1 MTTRIRTGLTAVAAG
16 AALTLAGC
24 ATSTT
29 AASPGD
35 AMESR
40 LAQGTTVAVT
50 LEADPDALAD
60 PDDAAELSDM
70 LAVADGGP
78 LMTVG
83 LDPDGAVTS
92 MSLGGA
98 IEVRRIGN
106 DVYLRVDWDRI
117 EQLGDAELDEDPRMA
132 IQELGT
138 FFMGAEDLSAALAAG
153 EWIGITD
160 VGDSAE
166 QLLGDLM
173 APSPGA
179 TAPGLGTDSEEVAA
193 LMEEYDLDSVG
204 AFLDTYVTAE
214 GDNPWELTV
223 DGAALQQALEDIEAA
238 AAEAGVATEMT
249 SDVAL
254 PDTISGIAM
263 TATDGLA
270 SEVRIDL
277 AEVGT
282 AMAATMDDDMG
293 DIADMAAAEP
303 TLVLTMTD
311 LGDNGGAPA
320 EATTIPM
327 ADLLTMMGEMMGD
340 MSGDFGGF
348 GDMGDMGDLGE
359 LEG

>member
-1 MTTRIRTGLTAVAAG
+1 MTTRTRTRLAAVAAG
-16 AALTLAGC
+16 TALALAGC
-24 ATSTT
+24 ATADT

-35 AMESR
+35 AMEAR

-50 LEADPDALAD
+50 LEADPEALTD
-60 PDDAAELSDM
+60 PDAAAELSDM
-70 LAVADGGP
+70 LDVTDGGP

-92 MSLGGA
+92 MSFVDA

-117 EQLGDAELDEDPRMA
+117 DQLEGADLEEDPRAA

-138 FFMGAEDLSAALAAG
+138 FFVGAEDLAAALAAG

-160 VGDSAE
+160 VGDSADE
-166 QLLGDLM
+166 LLGDLM
-173 APSPGA
+173 APTPGA
-179 TAPGLGTDSEEVAA
+179 TAPGLGADSEEVAA

-223 DGAALQQALEDIEAA
+223 DGAALQQALEDVEAA
-238 AAEAGVATEMT
+238 AAEAGVTTELT
-249 SDVAL
+249 GDVAL
-254 PDTISGIAM
+254 PDTITGITM
-263 TATDGLA
+263 TATDGMA
-270 SEVRIDL
+270 SEVRIDMV
-277 AEVGT
+277 EVGS
-282 AMAATMDDDMG
+282 AMAATMDDDM
-293 DIADMAAAEP
+293 ADVAEMAAAEP

-327 ADLLTMMGEMMGD
+327 ADLLTMMGD
-340 MSGDFGGF
+340 MSGEF
-348 GDMGDMGDLGE
+348 GDLGGLGELDMGE